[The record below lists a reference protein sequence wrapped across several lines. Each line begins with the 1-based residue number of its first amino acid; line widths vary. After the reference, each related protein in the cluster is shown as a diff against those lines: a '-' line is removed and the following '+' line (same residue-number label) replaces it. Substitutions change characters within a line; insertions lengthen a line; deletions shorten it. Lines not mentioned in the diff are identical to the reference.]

1 MTTDLQAQS
10 KCWVFP
16 QMGNGKEKL
25 WGGKSRGGVYI
36 SFTPCEGA
44 LRVEQSPQFVSHR
57 EMHTYG
63 FGLLPP
69 SLCHLTRW
77 VTAAHL
83 HTKDVGVN
91 RQKVWFVKR
100 KEKKRKRGKQWLCCP
115 EYKGNTQN
123 RHRSCTG
130 HNAAS
135 TSVSKALLSS
145 IDCLPAGRR
154 LWGGRPGFGR

>member
-1 MTTDLQAQS
+1 MTGCLAAFLIPTFNISAQLYMTTDLQAQS
-10 KCWVFP
+10 KCWIFP

-25 WGGKSRGGVYI
+25 WGGKSGGVYI

-77 VTAAHL
+77 VTAAHV

-91 RQKVWFVKR
+91 RQKV
-100 KEKKRKRGKQWLCCP
+100 
-115 EYKGNTQN
+115 
-123 RHRSCTG
+123 
-130 HNAAS
+130 
-135 TSVSKALLSS
+135 
-145 IDCLPAGRR
+145 
-154 LWGGRPGFGR
+154 